1 MSLAKRLLES
11 RQNRRTA
18 FPHSW
23 EGPFDID
30 IHEEGITHRYERSMD
45 SQALEEFN
53 EKIKSW
59 GSKVKGALPASIST
73 QGIEGS
79 QLRRSI
85 KNRYKYEFGEIYRI
99 GFAFAR
105 HGVFVHKGVGRGY
118 RMQGDTVVKTAKT
131 PEGFNRKPK
140 PWFNPVIES
149 YIPELQQ
156 IISEYTDKAVLNTV
170 RIFIR

>member
-1 MSLAKRLLES
+1 
-11 RQNRRTA
+11 
-18 FPHSW
+18 
-23 EGPFDID
+23 
-30 IHEEGITHRYERSMD
+30 MD
-45 SQALEEFN
+45 TKALEEFN
-53 EKIKSW
+53 SKIMDW
-59 GSKVKGALPASIST
+59 GSRVKAALPSSISSH
-73 QGIEGS
+73 GISGK

-85 KNRYKYEFGEIYRI
+85 KNRYKYDYGEIDRI

-118 RMQGDTVVKTAKT
+118 VMQGDTVVKTAKT
-131 PEGFNRKPK
+131 SEGFNRSPK

-156 IISEYTDKAVLNTV
+156 IVSDYTDKAVLNTV